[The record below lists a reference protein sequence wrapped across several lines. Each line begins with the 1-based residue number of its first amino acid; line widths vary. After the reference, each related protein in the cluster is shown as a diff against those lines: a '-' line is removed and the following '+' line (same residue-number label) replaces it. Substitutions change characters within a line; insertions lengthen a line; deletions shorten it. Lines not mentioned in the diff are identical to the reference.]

1 MPDIKSHRDLI
12 VWQRSM
18 DLVEVVYATTRAFPR
33 DEMFGLTSQMRRA
46 ASSVPANIAEGYGR
60 GTRAAYVS
68 FLRIARGSLKE
79 LETHIEISSR
89 VGLTPKGDLEALLG
103 RCDELSR
110 LLHGLI
116 SKVQSV

>member
-18 DLVEVVYATTRAFPR
+18 DLVEVVYTTTRTFPR

-79 LETHIEISSR
+79 LETHIEIASR
-89 VGLTPKGDLEALLG
+89 VGFASNEDSTSLLD

-116 SKVQSV
+116 SKVQQT

>member
-1 MPDIKSHRDLI
+1 
-12 VWQRSM
+12 M
-18 DLVEVVYATTRAFPR
+18 DLVEAVYVATRTFPR

-60 GTRAAYVS
+60 GTRASYLS

-89 VGLTPKGDLEALLG
+89 VGLLARSEMDPLLE
-103 RCDELSR
+103 RSDELSR

-116 SKVQSV
+116 SKVQSA

>member
-1 MPDIKSHRDLI
+1 MPEIKSHRDLI

-18 DLVEVVYATTRAFPR
+18 DLVEVVYTTTRSFPR
-33 DEMFGLTSQMRRA
+33 GEMFGLTSQMRRA

-79 LETHIEISSR
+79 LETHIEISAR
-89 VGLTPKGDLEALLG
+89 VGLIDKEVLTLLLG
-103 RCDELSR
+103 RSDELSR

-116 SKVQSV
+116 SKVQQA